1 MWPKCV
7 TDPKCT
13 FEEYVVHMSAS
24 LSVTIKKE
32 SDFPISIKKS
42 GWSLENAGLYFSR
55 ASPRTC
61 MQIICTCILHWWV
74 VYKSVI

>member
-1 MWPKCV
+1 
-7 TDPKCT
+7 
-13 FEEYVVHMSAS
+13 MSAS

-32 SDFPISIKKS
+32 SDFPMSIKNS
-42 GWSLENAGLYFSR
+42 GWSLENAGLYFPR

-74 VYKSVI
+74 VIKVSSEIKNCKKITWKELLYTKS